1 VKPIVIISTYPDQK
15 SITKTAN
22 MLVERQI
29 VACVNIIKIRSV
41 YSWKK
46 KTVNAS
52 EYLAIFKTTRQ
63 NIKKLKDEI
72 RKTHPYKV
80 PEIAEITISSLNK
93 SYLKW
98 LIDSTN

>member
-1 VKPIVIISTYPDQK
+1 
-15 SITKTAN
+15 
-22 MLVERQI
+22 MLVRKHI
-29 VACVNIIKIRSV
+29 VACVNVINIRSV
-41 YSWKK
+41 YNWKK

-63 NIKKLKDEI
+63 NIKKLKNEI
-72 RKTHPYKV
+72 RKTHPYEV
-80 PEIAEITISSLNK
+80 PEIAEITLSSLNE

>member
-1 VKPIVIISTYPDQK
+1 
-15 SITKTAN
+15 
-22 MLVERQI
+22 MLVNKQI
-29 VACVNIIKIRSV
+29 VACVNVIKIRSV

-46 KTVNAS
+46 KTVNSS

-63 NIKKLKDEI
+63 NIKKLKIEI

-80 PEIAEITISSLNK
+80 PEIVEITISSINE

-98 LIDSTN
+98 LIESTN

>member
-1 VKPIVIISTYPDQK
+1 MKLIVIISTYPDQK

-29 VACVNIIKIRSV
+29 AACVNIIKIHSV

-72 RKTHPYKV
+72 RKTHPYEV

>member
-1 VKPIVIISTYPDQK
+1 
-15 SITKTAN
+15 
-22 MLVERQI
+22 
-29 VACVNIIKIRSV
+29 
-41 YSWKK
+41 
-46 KTVNAS
+46 VNAS

-72 RKTHPYKV
+72 RKTHPYEV